1 MPDQIAPVI
10 TAAVE
15 GNLDEAVIRR
25 LIEDAGCVVGLVY
38 GRRGKNYL
46 RDKLKAF
53 NHAALF
59 RPWVV
64 LVDLDRDADCAPRLR
79 QEWLERPSTGMLFRV
94 AVREVESWL
103 LGDRDR
109 LANFLHVNSDRI
121 SANPEDLPNV
131 KRTMVDLARRS
142 RRREIV
148 EDIVPDPT
156 AGRIVGRAYSSRL
169 SEFVLDRAAGWRP
182 NVAAQVC
189 PSLWRFI
196 NRLKNFPESLR
207 P

>member
-1 MPDQIAPVI
+1 MPVQVAPVI

-15 GNLDEAVIRR
+15 GNLDEVVIRR
-25 LIEDAGCVVGLVY
+25 LIEDTGGTLGPVH
-38 GRRGKNYL
+38 GRKGKNYL
-46 RDKLKAF
+46 RDKINAF
-53 NHAALF
+53 NHAARF
-59 RPWVV
+59 RPWIV
-64 LVDLDRDADCAPRLR
+64 LVDLDQDADCAPRLR
-79 QEWLERPSTGMLFRV
+79 QEWLKRPNHGMLFRV

-109 LANFLHVNSDRI
+109 LAYFLHVNRDRI
-121 SANPEDLPNV
+121 SSNPEDLPNV

-148 EDIVPDPT
+148 EDMVPGPT

-169 SEFVLDRAAGWRP
+169 SEFVLDKIAGWRP
-182 NVAAQVC
+182 SVAAQVC
-189 PSLWRFI
+189 PSLRRFI
-196 NRLKNFPESLR
+196 DRLENFPEAVR

>member
-1 MPDQIAPVI
+1 MPAQNPPVI

-25 LIEDAGCVVGLVY
+25 LIEDAGCVVGPVH

-46 RDKLKAF
+46 RDRLKAF
-53 NHAALF
+53 NHAALY
-59 RPWVV
+59 RPWIV

-79 QEWLERPSTGMLFRV
+79 QDWLERPSNGMLFCV

-109 LANFLHVNSDRI
+109 LAKFLRVNRDII
-121 SANPEDLPNV
+121 SSNPEDLPNV

-142 RRREIV
+142 HRREIV
-148 EDIVPDPT
+148 EDIVPEST
-156 AGRIVGRAYSSRL
+156 AGRVVGRAYSSRL
-169 SEFVLDRAAGWRP
+169 SEFVLDRTAGWRP
-182 NVAAQVC
+182 SVAAQVC
-189 PSLWRFI
+189 PSLRRFI
-196 NRLKNFPESLR
+196 NRLKNFPEALR